1 MNEGTQILDNVIYSY
16 TTKNGVTCYTPSS
29 SFAHSRA
36 MTHGTE
42 HVYIVK
48 LSTEEKN

>member
-16 TTKNGVTCYTPSS
+16 ISKNGVKCYTPNS

-36 MTHGTE
+36 TTHGTE
-42 HVYIVK
+42 YVYIIK

>member
-1 MNEGTQILDNVIYSY
+1 MNEGTQILDNVIYTY
-16 TTKNGVTCYTPSS
+16 ITKNGVTCYTPSS

-36 MTHGTE
+36 MANGTE

-48 LSTEEKN
+48 STTEEKN